1 MNNFIDRYQNF
12 INTNSIAKKIN
23 TFCNSYLFMFIIGF
37 LVVISNVFAIELF
50 CFPIISLL
58 GVVTLLFSKD
68 GKPLISIILLFLMSL
83 SYKNGLSY
91 NPNFDIPNI
100 FDKTWVIVYSA
111 ILIGIVP
118 LTAIFNF
125 IVFRQYKLA
134 FKKSLMFLP
143 GLIALGV
150 AYVLGG
156 IGPKYTPNNLLFSL
170 SNILMII
177 GLVLYFSDLAFLNK
191 KEDTMKYISM
201 FMVVTLL
208 VISFQIIGIYFINDV
223 IVNGTIDKGQI
234 VTGWGIH
241 NNFAGYIC
249 LSLPFIF
256 YLMVK
261 EEKSW
266 IYFLLIIFAGLTT
279 ILTMSRNGLL
289 IFAIEIIIGLIA
301 YIKIKKIKRKTI
313 LISALSLL
321 GVFVLGFA
329 IFHTQI
335 IELFNHFIELGF
347 SLNGRDELYKI
358 AWDSFLANPIFGSG
372 WFVFETTTPDY
383 YISPN
388 PFSPSFKAHN
398 IILQILSATGV
409 VGLIGFIYYNY
420 DLHIKVFKKN
430 SFEKTILYF
439 AILILMISSIFD
451 NFFFDYGFERYL
463 GLFYI
468 GLSIYH
474 YDSKELIN

>member
-100 FDKTWVIVYSA
+100 FDKTWVILYSA

-208 VISFQIIGIYFINDV
+208 VISFQVIGIYLINDV

-398 IILQILSATGV
+398 IILQILSATGI

-420 DLHIKVFKKN
+420 DLHIKAFKKN

>member
-23 TFCNSYLFMFIIGF
+23 AFCNSYLFMFIIGF

-58 GVVTLLFSKD
+58 GVITLLFSKD
-68 GKPLISIILLFLMSL
+68 GKALISIILLFLMSL

-100 FDKTWVIVYSA
+100 FDKTWVIIYSA

-134 FKKSLMFLP
+134 FKRSLMFLP

-156 IGPKYTPNNLLFSL
+156 IGPKYTPINLLFSL
-170 SNILMII
+170 SNISMII

-201 FMVVTLL
+201 FMVVSLL
-208 VISFQIIGIYFINDV
+208 VISFQVIGIYIINDV
-223 IVNGTIDKGQI
+223 IVNGTIDKVQI

-256 YLMVK
+256 YLMIK

-279 ILTMSRNGLL
+279 VLTMSRNGLL
-289 IFAIEIIIGLIA
+289 VFAIEIIIGLIA

-321 GVFVLGFA
+321 GFFVLSFA
-329 IFHTQI
+329 IFHHQI

-372 WFVFETTTPDY
+372 WFVFETSTPDY

-398 IILQILSATGV
+398 IILQILSATGI
-409 VGLIGFIYYNY
+409 VGLIGFVYFNY

-430 SFEKTILYF
+430 SFEKTTLYF

-474 YDSKELIN
+474 YDTKELIN

>member
-1 MNNFIDRYQNF
+1 M
-12 INTNSIAKKIN
+12 
-23 TFCNSYLFMFIIGF
+23 
-37 LVVISNVFAIELF
+37 
-50 CFPIISLL
+50 
-58 GVVTLLFSKD
+58 
-68 GKPLISIILLFLMSL
+68 
-83 SYKNGLSY
+83 
-91 NPNFDIPNI
+91 
-100 FDKTWVIVYSA
+100 
-111 ILIGIVP
+111 
-118 LTAIFNF
+118 
-125 IVFRQYKLA
+125 
-134 FKKSLMFLP
+134 
-143 GLIALGV
+143 

-208 VISFQIIGIYFINDV
+208 VISFQVIGIYFINDV
-223 IVNGTIDKGQI
+223 IVNGTIDKVQI

-335 IELFNHFIELGF
+335 IELFNHFIKLGF

-398 IILQILSATGV
+398 IILQILSATGI

>member
-68 GKPLISIILLFLMSL
+68 GKPLISIILLFLMSV

-100 FDKTWVIVYSA
+100 FDKSWVIVYSA

-125 IVFRQYKLA
+125 VVFRQYKLA

-150 AYVLGG
+150 AYILGG
-156 IGPKYTPNNLLFSL
+156 IGPKYTHNNLLFSL

-208 VISFQIIGIYFINDV
+208 VISLQVIGIYFINDV
-223 IVNGTIDKGQI
+223 IVNGTIDKVQI

-335 IELFNHFIELGF
+335 IELFNHFIKLGF

-398 IILQILSATGV
+398 IILQILSATGI

>member
-23 TFCNSYLFMFIIGF
+23 TFCNSYLFMIIIGF

-68 GKPLISIILLFLMSL
+68 GKPLISIILLFLMSI

-208 VISFQIIGIYFINDV
+208 VISFQVIGIYFINDV
-223 IVNGTIDKGQI
+223 IVNGTIDKVQI

-321 GVFVLGFA
+321 WVFVLGFA

-335 IELFNHFIELGF
+335 IELFNHFIKLGF

-398 IILQILSATGV
+398 IILQILSATGI

-474 YDSKELIN
+474 YDTKELIN

>member
-23 TFCNSYLFMFIIGF
+23 TFCNSYLFMIIIGF

-68 GKPLISIILLFLMSL
+68 GKPLISIILLFLMSV

-125 IVFRQYKLA
+125 VVFRQYKLA

-150 AYVLGG
+150 AYILGG
-156 IGPKYTPNNLLFSL
+156 IGPKYTHNNLLFSL

-208 VISFQIIGIYFINDV
+208 VISFQ
-223 IVNGTIDKGQI
+223 
-234 VTGWGIH
+234 
-241 NNFAGYIC
+241 
-249 LSLPFIF
+249 
-256 YLMVK
+256 
-261 EEKSW
+261 E
-266 IYFLLIIFAGLTT
+266 
-279 ILTMSRNGLL
+279 
-289 IFAIEIIIGLIA
+289 
-301 YIKIKKIKRKTI
+301 
-313 LISALSLL
+313 
-321 GVFVLGFA
+321 
-329 IFHTQI
+329 
-335 IELFNHFIELGF
+335 
-347 SLNGRDELYKI
+347 
-358 AWDSFLANPIFGSG
+358 
-372 WFVFETTTPDY
+372 
-383 YISPN
+383 
-388 PFSPSFKAHN
+388 
-398 IILQILSATGV
+398 
-409 VGLIGFIYYNY
+409 
-420 DLHIKVFKKN
+420 
-430 SFEKTILYF
+430 
-439 AILILMISSIFD
+439 
-451 NFFFDYGFERYL
+451 
-463 GLFYI
+463 
-468 GLSIYH
+468 
-474 YDSKELIN
+474 

>member
-23 TFCNSYLFMFIIGF
+23 AFCNSYLFMFIIGF

-68 GKPLISIILLFLMSL
+68 GKPLISIILLFLMSI

-125 IVFRQYKLA
+125 VVFRQYKLA

-177 GLVLYFSDLAFLNK
+177 GLIFLILSPIFGKLMQLAVSRKREFLA
-191 KEDTMKYISM
+191 DATAVQ
-201 FMVVTLL
+201 FT
-208 VISFQIIGIYFINDV
+208 
-223 IVNGTIDKGQI
+223 
-234 VTGWGIH
+234 
-241 NNFAGYIC
+241 
-249 LSLPFIF
+249 
-256 YLMVK
+256 
-261 EEKSW
+261 
-266 IYFLLIIFAGLTT
+266 
-279 ILTMSRNGLL
+279 RNPDG
-289 IFAIEIIIGLIA
+289 
-301 YIKIKKIKRKTI
+301 
-313 LISALSLL
+313 LISALQKISGDPNQLKVANNATENMYIASPFRNKKKSSNL
-321 GVFVLGFA
+321 WST
-329 IFHTQI
+329 HPS
-335 IELFNHFIELGF
+335 IEDRVEALRNL
-347 SLNGRDELYKI
+347 K
-358 AWDSFLANPIFGSG
+358 
-372 WFVFETTTPDY
+372 
-383 YISPN
+383 
-388 PFSPSFKAHN
+388 
-398 IILQILSATGV
+398 
-409 VGLIGFIYYNY
+409 
-420 DLHIKVFKKN
+420 
-430 SFEKTILYF
+430 
-439 AILILMISSIFD
+439 
-451 NFFFDYGFERYL
+451 
-463 GLFYI
+463 
-468 GLSIYH
+468 
-474 YDSKELIN
+474 

>member
-23 TFCNSYLFMFIIGF
+23 TFCNSYLFMIIIGF

-68 GKPLISIILLFLMSL
+68 GKPLISIILLFLMSV

-100 FDKTWVIVYSA
+100 FDKSWVIVYSA

-125 IVFRQYKLA
+125 VVFRQYKLA

-150 AYVLGG
+150 AYILGG
-156 IGPKYTPNNLLFSL
+156 IGPKYTHNNLLFSL

-208 VISFQIIGIYFINDV
+208 VISFQVIGIYFINDV
-223 IVNGTIDKGQI
+223 IVNGTIDKVQI

-335 IELFNHFIELGF
+335 IELFNHFIKLGF

-398 IILQILSATGV
+398 IILQILSATGI

>member
-208 VISFQIIGIYFINDV
+208 VISFQVIGIYLINDV

-321 GVFVLGFA
+321 GVFVLGFT

-398 IILQILSATGV
+398 IILQILSATGI

-474 YDSKELIN
+474 YESKELIN

>member
-1 MNNFIDRYQNF
+1 
-12 INTNSIAKKIN
+12 
-23 TFCNSYLFMFIIGF
+23 
-37 LVVISNVFAIELF
+37 
-50 CFPIISLL
+50 
-58 GVVTLLFSKD
+58 
-68 GKPLISIILLFLMSL
+68 MSL

-134 FKKSLMFLP
+134 FKRSLMFLP

-156 IGPKYTPNNLLFSL
+156 IGPKYTPINLLFSL
-170 SNILMII
+170 SNISMII

-208 VISFQIIGIYFINDV
+208 VISFQVIGIYFINDV
-223 IVNGTIDKGQI
+223 IVNGTIDKVQI

-256 YLMVK
+256 YLMIK

-266 IYFLLIIFAGLTT
+266 IYFLLIIFAGLATV
-279 ILTMSRNGLL
+279 LTMSRNGLL
-289 IFAIEIIIGLIA
+289 VFAIEIIIGLIA

-321 GVFVLGFA
+321 GFFVLSFA
-329 IFHTQI
+329 IFHHQI

-372 WFVFETTTPDY
+372 WFVFETSTPDY

-398 IILQILSATGV
+398 IILQILSATGI
-409 VGLIGFIYYNY
+409 VGLIGFVYFNY

-430 SFEKTILYF
+430 SFEKTTLYF

-474 YDSKELIN
+474 YDTKELIN

>member
-68 GKPLISIILLFLMSL
+68 GKPLISIILLFLMSV

-125 IVFRQYKLA
+125 VVFRQYKLA

-150 AYVLGG
+150 AYILGG
-156 IGPKYTPNNLLFSL
+156 IGPKYTHNNLLFSL

-208 VISFQIIGIYFINDV
+208 VISFQVIGIYFINDV
-223 IVNGTIDKGQI
+223 IVNGTIDKVQI

-301 YIKIKKIKRKTI
+301 YTKIKKIKRKTI

-335 IELFNHFIELGF
+335 IELFNHFIKLGF

-398 IILQILSATGV
+398 IILQILSATGI